1 MSYYIDNKE
10 SYLKRFD
17 TLGSEVLKGA
27 ENSVITASKLIN
39 QLEASK
45 NSNVLEARN
54 KKETRQRQ
62 VRDAYDA
69 SVQQIKTMYTREVA
83 EIERKR
89 TKELED
95 AEQQMESDLHAYY
108 TASPTSLV
116 TMPPYLTA
124 PSSTFMAPLLDKT
137 PKIGAI
143 QAQAAQRTYLPQVL
157 VGMRKVVYGKKTCV
171 LPQYIPWQ
179 SLDDKTTATEGNIMV
194 LYDRDKAERR
204 VMDLVDS
211 MLVRM
216 MMAFPVGKL
225 RLSIIDPTNQSIQRI
240 TQVMENSE
248 ELFYK
253 KVFKTDEEINAHL
266 KMLTDQI
273 DPIKQSFKSFQNT
286 SLSLAQ
292 YNKGEIKHEY
302 ELVVIYEP
310 FNERIGFADNLRKLM
325 MNGISA
331 GIYVMLVQSNY
342 KKEELIS
349 GFNFDSFSSIIR
361 ANEKDIELMIGTRVQ
376 WNSKN
381 KEFEGGDLDDCEYLP
396 KEGVLVDPIAINGAL
411 VQQFFKDINEEWS
424 DATDQRTTKELAEW
438 GDSSYADGDCWMNGI
453 QVPIGVN
460 VDKKEDVYYRADCKD
475 YVHSFVLGTTGSG
488 KSKLLCDIISTVTM
502 IYSPK
507 AVQLYLFDF
516 KDGLSFQYYKGIP
529 HVRWMV
535 TTKADKTMFLTVLQ
549 DLKEEQELRGK
560 LFTNFGVD
568 NLNDYNKKMLE
579 TGGEC
584 LPRVLLIVDECH
596 EIYSTVGD
604 QKGLLRVQKQ
614 INELFELFAR
624 QYRSYGIHLLLSS
637 QQIPG
642 DMTWISMVNNNYIL
656 NTGRE
661 SCSRLLPQGQ
671 ERMAEDI
678 QKRIGGMK
686 GADCV
691 YSTKDGAYLYI
702 RQYKEYKAANE
713 YIIARAK
720 KQISGELNHY
730 VCKEWTGEL
739 NVPYCSVPISAPT
752 EFGVNLTG
760 DRTEGVDFYET
771 NNVLLYGSQG
781 GDAARQLTMRIV
793 LTMLRGHLID
803 QKMTE
808 DKSQCATV
816 YIVNGWEDKAVTAKR
831 SRSWLQAKTNPIEQ
845 GSKLLHNLAEH
856 GYIQLVDSDDLG
868 KLLLQFKKQIDSKQE
883 KESHL
888 YIIGTGEIDILRPS
902 SKIENA
908 EVSETQPVI
917 DDRPS
922 YVKSSYSSSS
932 YDASKTVSQEGI
944 KVLQEILKNGPAF
957 GIHTILQVDERT
969 IMKDRAIPS
978 RDFQH
983 FVFQKSASFASWP
996 SDNATLDIETKL
1008 EQLPVDEATA
1018 RILWH
1023 DSKNATQ
1030 EPLLVPFMLTDLVAV
1045 DERGASVGQYIMD
1058 NTKLPR

>member
-1 MSYYIDNKE
+1 MSYYIDNTE

-17 TLGSEVLKGA
+17 ALDSEVAKGA
-27 ENSVITASKLIN
+27 ANSVLNASKLID
-39 QLEASK
+39 QLESSK
-45 NSNVLEARN
+45 NSNVSAEKN
-54 KKETRQRQ
+54 KKETRQHQARTT
-62 VRDAYDA
+62 YDA
-69 SVQQIKTMYTREVA
+69 SVQQIKATYTREVA
-83 EIERKR
+83 EIERRR
-89 TKELED
+89 TKELE
-95 AEQQMESDLHAYY
+95 EEERRMECELNTYY
-108 TASPTSLV
+108 AVAPSSLV
-116 TMPPYLTA
+116 TMPPYLSA
-124 PSSTFMAPLLDKT
+124 PSSSILAPELDKAPST
-137 PKIGAI
+137 DKIR
-143 QAQAAQRTYLPQVL
+143 AQAAKRTYLPQVL
-157 VGMRKVVYGKKTCV
+157 VGMRKVAYGQKTCV

-240 TQVMENSE
+240 TQVLENSD

-253 KVFKTDEEINAHL
+253 KVFKTDDEINAHL

-331 GIYVMLVQSNY
+331 GIYVLLVQSNY

-361 ANEKDIELMIGTRVQ
+361 ANEKDIELMTGSRVQ

-396 KEGVLVDPIAINGAL
+396 KEGALIDPIAVNGAL
-411 VQQFFKDINEEWS
+411 VQDFFENINEEWS
-424 DATDQRTTKELAEW
+424 EATDQRTVKKLTEW
-438 GDSSYADGDCWMNGI
+438 GDDSYADRDCWLHGI

-502 IYSPK
+502 TYSPK

-549 DLKEEQELRGK
+549 DLKEEQEARGK
-560 LFTNFGVD
+560 LFTKSGVD

-579 TGGEC
+579 TSGEC
-584 LPRVLLIVDECH
+584 LPRVLLVVDECH
-596 EIYSTVGD
+596 EIYTTVGD

-702 RQYKEYKAANE
+702 RQYKEYQQANH
-713 YIIARAK
+713 YITARAK
-720 KQISGELNHY
+720 NQMGGELSHY

-739 NVPYCSVPISAPT
+739 NVPYCKVPLGAPT

-760 DRTEGVDFYET
+760 NRAEGVDFYKT
-771 NNVLLYGSQG
+771 DNVLLYGAQG

-793 LTMLRGHLID
+793 LTMLRGQLID
-803 QKMTE
+803 QKMMAGE
-808 DKSQCATV
+808 CATV
-816 YIVNGWEDKAVTAKR
+816 YIVNGWEKKAATAKR
-831 SRSWLQAKTNPIEQ
+831 SRSWLEAEDNPIEQ
-845 GSKLLHNLAEH
+845 SSKLLHNLADH
-856 GYIQLVDSDDLG
+856 GYVQLVDPDDLG
-868 KLLLQFKKQIDSKQE
+868 ELLLQFKKQIDDKQE
-883 KESHL
+883 KECQL
-888 YIIGTGEIDILRPS
+888 YILGTGEIDILRPG
-902 SKIENA
+902 SKIESA
-908 EVSETQPVI
+908 AVSEAQPVA

-932 YDASKTVSQEGI
+932 YSASKSASQEGI
-944 KVLQEILKNGPAF
+944 KVLQEILKNGPAV
-957 GIHTILQVDERT
+957 GIHTILQIDERT

-983 FVFQKSASFASWP
+983 FVFQQSASFVSWP
-996 SDNATLDIETKL
+996 SDNAALDIETKL
-1008 EQLPVDEATA
+1008 EQLPVEEETA

-1058 NTKLPR
+1058 NTKLPRK

>member
-10 SYLKRFD
+10 SYF
-17 TLGSEVLKGA
+17 
-27 ENSVITASKLIN
+27 KLYDARKS
-39 QLEASK
+39 QLEQGSMSSSANSSDAIRELEESK
-45 NSNVLEARN
+45 NRSVNTEKSNKDTRLRQLSVAHDAAI
-54 KKETRQRQ
+54 KHIKETF
-62 VRDAYDA
+62 
-69 SVQQIKTMYTREVA
+69 
-83 EIERKR
+83 
-89 TKELED
+89 TKEATD
-95 AEQQMESDLHAYY
+95 AERRHVHRINEAEQRLEKNLGEFYDK
-108 TASPTSLV
+108 ASTSLV
-116 TMPPYLTA
+116 TMPPYLTS
-124 PSSTFMAPLLDKT
+124 PSDSIMAPILNAAPTLT
-137 PKIGAI
+137 QI
-143 QAQAAQRTYLPQVL
+143 QEQAAQRTYLPQVL
-157 VGMRKVVYGKKTCV
+157 VGMQEIAYGQKKCI
-171 LPQYIPWQ
+171 LPKYIPWQ

-211 MLVRM
+211 MLIRM
-216 MMAFPVGKL
+216 MMAFPVGNL
-225 RLSIIDPTNQSIQRI
+225 HLSIIDPTNQSIQRI
-240 TQVMENSE
+240 TQVMEKSE

-253 KVFKTDEEINAHL
+253 KVFKTDEEINVHL
-266 KMLTDQI
+266 KMLTDKI

-286 SLSLAQ
+286 SLSLVQ
-292 YNKGEIKHEY
+292 HNKNQIKHEY

-310 FNERIGFADNLRKLM
+310 FNERIGFADNLKKLM

-349 GFNFDSFSSIIR
+349 GFDFDSFSSIIR
-361 ANEKDIELMIGTRVQ
+361 ANKNDIELMTGTRVQ
-376 WNSKN
+376 WNSKF

-396 KEGVLVDPIAINGAL
+396 TKGVLVDPIAINGAL
-411 VQQFFKDINEEWS
+411 VQEFFKKINDVWS
-424 DATDQRTTKELAEW
+424 TATDQRTVKELANW
-438 GDSSYADGDCWMNGI
+438 GDSSYEDSDCWLNGI
-453 QVPIGVN
+453 KVPIGIN
-460 VDKKEDVYYRADCKD
+460 VDKKEDVYYRADCQD

-502 IYSPK
+502 TYSPK

-516 KDGLSFQYYKGIP
+516 KNGLSFQYYKDVP

-549 DLKEEQELRGK
+549 DLKEEQKSRDK
-560 LFTNFGVD
+560 LFIQSGVD

-579 TGGEC
+579 SGGEC
-584 LPRVLLIVDECH
+584 LPRVLLVVDECH
-596 EIYSTVGD
+596 EIYDTEGE
-604 QKGLLRVQKQ
+604 KGLLRVQKQ

-624 QYRSYGIHLLLSS
+624 QYRSYGIHMLLSS

-702 RQYKEYKAANE
+702 RQYKEYKKAND

-720 KQISGELNHY
+720 KQMNGELSRY
-730 VCKEWTGEL
+730 VCKKWTGEL
-739 NVPYCSVPISAPT
+739 NVPYCKVPISAPT

-760 DRTEGVDFYET
+760 DRTEGIDFYET
-771 NNVLLYGSQG
+771 NNVLLYGAQG

-793 LTMLRGHLID
+793 LTMLRGQLID
-803 QKMTE
+803 QKMTA

-816 YIVNGWEDKAVTAKR
+816 YIINGWEDKTAAAKR
-831 SRSWLQAKTNPIEQ
+831 SRSWLQAKANPIEQ
-845 GSKLLHNLAEH
+845 SSKLLRNLAEH
-856 GYIQLVDSDDLG
+856 GYIQLVDPDDLG
-868 KLLLQFKKQIDSKQE
+868 ELLLQFKKQIDNKQA
-883 KESHL
+883 KESQL
-888 YIIGTGEIDILRPS
+888 YILGTGEIDILRPG
-902 SKIENA
+902 SKIESA
-908 EVSETQPVI
+908 EASVTQAVA

-922 YVKSSYSSSS
+922 YVKSSYMSGG
-932 YDASKTVSQEGI
+932 YGASKTASQEGI
-944 KVLQEILKNGPAF
+944 KVLLEILKNGPAF
-957 GIHTILQVDERT
+957 GIHTILQIDERT

-983 FVFQKSASFASWP
+983 FVFQQSASFVSWP
-996 SDNATLDIETKL
+996 SDNAALDIETKL

-1045 DERGASVGQYIMD
+1045 DERGDSVGQYIMD
-1058 NTKLPR
+1058 NTKLPQ